1 MASRTPSRG
10 RSSGRSSSASGS
22 GANPALFAG
31 IGVAIVGALI
41 VVFLSSS
48 KGDKAKEKP
57 AEPAPAAVEK
67 KAPHVPA
74 PSSVPLGAA
83 KKGKTPDRPA
93 PPLTSEMLGKATAL
107 LDEAKTLSNDG
118 VKARTAGDNEGAR
131 QKQSAAG
138 DKIEAA
144 KASLKEQS
152 RWQEDAD
159 LGDWAQPAEYVAL
172 ANLWTQLTTLE
183 KKVRMSG
190 GTR

>member
-10 RSSGRSSSASGS
+10 RSGGRSSSSNAS
-22 GANPALFAG
+22 GANPALFGG
-31 IGVAIVGALI
+31 IGVAIVAALI
-41 VVFLSSS
+41 VVFMSSS
-48 KGDKAKEKP
+48 KGDKAKDKP
-57 AEPAPAAVEK
+57 ADPAPAAAAP

-74 PSSVPLGAA
+74 PTSLQLGSA
-83 KKGKTPDRPA
+83 KQGKTPGRAAPA
-93 PPLTSEMLGKATAL
+93 LTAEMLGKAMAL

-144 KASLKEQS
+144 KASLKEQAA
-152 RWQEDAD
+152 WQEEAD
-159 LGDWAQPAEYVAL
+159 LSDWAQPAEYVSL

-183 KKVRMSG
+183 KKARMSG